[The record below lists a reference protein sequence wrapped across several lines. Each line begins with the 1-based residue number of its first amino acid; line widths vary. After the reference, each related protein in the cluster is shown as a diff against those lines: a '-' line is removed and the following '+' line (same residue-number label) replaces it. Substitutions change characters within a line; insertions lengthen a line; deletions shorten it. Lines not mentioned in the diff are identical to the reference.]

1 MVIKE
6 WKCDEHGYFEGAD
19 GVCPQGCVEG
29 INQVFL
35 TPVAYK
41 SERSKGID
49 KTSKQLAMDFG
60 MSDIK
65 TVKEGE
71 RQPPR
76 FQPPKQPDAPPRPN
90 GVMWGNPTSIGQYGL
105 RSVAGESVNGL
116 AALRDQGAQLTRPRA
131 ASYIADHENLKIK

>member
-1 MVIKE
+1 MIIKE
-6 WKCDEHGYFEGAD
+6 WKCEEHGYFENTE
-19 GVCPQGCVEG
+19 GVCPKGCTEG
-29 INQVFL
+29 ISQVFL

-41 SERSKGID
+41 SDRSKGID
-49 KTSKQLAMDFG
+49 KTSRQLAIDFN

-65 TVKEGE
+65 TVREGE

-76 FQPPKQPDAPPRPN
+76 FAPKVETNAPPRPN